1 MRVLVT
7 GANGFLGTRV
17 VSALGARG
25 HQVRALVR
33 PSKSPP
39 GEWNSLNVEVV
50 RGDLRRRRDLAP
62 ILENVDAIVH
72 LAAAVTGDDETQFL
86 NTVVA
91 TENLLHAA
99 HVAGIDRFILCSS
112 FSVYD
117 WQRSPRL
124 LDERSPLEADLYSRD
139 GYAIAKTWQER
150 LVRRHAASHN
160 WRLTV
165 LRPGFIWSPDADV
178 PAAVGHSFGRV
189 HVVFGGL
196 RPLPLTHVENCA
208 DCFAAAVDSPAA
220 VGETFNVVDPEMVTA
235 WQFMGRYMRESKV
248 PGFRIYVPH
257 LFGIALAVTARK
269 FFRILLGPTVKLPGL
284 LVPVRF
290 QARFRPLRFTA
301 AKAQTL
307 LKWRPRVTFA
317 QAWGPPTIATPSATL
332 ATHSSIDVARPLVP
346 ELAVD

>member
-17 VSALGARG
+17 VRALAGRG
-25 HQVRALVR
+25 HEIRALVR
-33 PSKSPP
+33 PSKSPLAD
-39 GEWNSLNVEVV
+39 WSSLRVEVV

-99 HVAGIDRFILCSS
+99 QVAGIDRFILCSS

-124 LDERSPLEADLYSRD
+124 IDEESPLEAELYSRD
-139 GYAIAKTWQER
+139 GYAVAKTWQER
-150 LVRRHAASHN
+150 LVRRHAAKHN
-160 WRLTV
+160 WQLTV

-178 PAAVGHSFGRV
+178 PAAVGHSFGRC
-189 HVVFGGL
+189 HVVFGGQ

-220 VGETFNVVDPEMVTA
+220 VGETFNVVDPESATA
-235 WQFMGRYMRESKV
+235 WKFMGRYLRENQV
-248 PGFRIYVPH
+248 PGFRLYVPH
-257 LFGIALAVTARK
+257 IFGLALAVTATK
-269 FFRILLGPTVKLPGL
+269 FFRLLLGPTAKLPGV
-284 LVPVRF
+284 LVPIRF

-301 AKAQTL
+301 AKAQSL
-307 LKWRPRVTFA
+307 LNWRPQVSFD
-317 QAWGPPTIATPSATL
+317 QAWQRPANSAAAL
-332 ATHSSIDVARPLVP
+332 LPHSSIDTARPLVP